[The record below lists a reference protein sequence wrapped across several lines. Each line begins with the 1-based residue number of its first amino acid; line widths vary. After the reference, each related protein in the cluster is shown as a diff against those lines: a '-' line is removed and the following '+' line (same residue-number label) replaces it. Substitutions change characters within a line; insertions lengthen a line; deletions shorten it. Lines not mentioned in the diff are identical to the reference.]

1 METEPLIVTIL
12 IQMHGKVINVS
23 LDNEKKELFR
33 NVKLLCKAEGFNDYE
48 SRLGKE
54 IRLSGKITN
63 KYRREVEKN
72 ADETLREAQKGKLVD
87 NIKYDKLL
95 TAYLDD
101 NSNMFNLSETIA
113 QRYQGIY
120 LLSIHRGNQLVFPE
134 KDDYRQFNLLNIET
148 LNQLAKRFNGR
159 LPILDNF
166 NDELPNQGDYIK
178 LINDISNNPNYTD
191 EQKELEIEG
200 LKNSYINAIN
210 NWTLKLNSHGN
221 IQMLKLSTLVDI
233 LKGLI
238 SEDFFINIIDYSC
251 NSITTFMP
259 KNIPLPTSLGGRK
272 IKIKTTRTKPKRR
285 NKRKTKRHK

>member
-1 METEPLIVTIL
+1 METEPLIVTVL

-33 NVKLLCKAEGFNDYE
+33 NVKLLCKAEGFKDYD
-48 SRLGKE
+48 SKLGKE
-54 IRLSGKITN
+54 ISLSGKITN
-63 KYRREVEKN
+63 IYRKEVGKN
-72 ADETLREAQKGKLVD
+72 ADETFGMAQKGKIVD

-101 NSNMFNLSETIA
+101 SNMFNLLETITK
-113 QRYQGIY
+113 RYQGVY
-120 LLSIHRGNQLVFPE
+120 LVSIHRGNKLVFPE
-134 KDDYRQFNLLNIET
+134 NDDYRQFNLLNVDT
-148 LNQLAKRFNGR
+148 LNELAQRFNGR

-166 NDELPNQGDYIK
+166 NDELPNQEDYIK
-178 LINDISNNPNYTD
+178 LIDDVNNNTAYTD

-200 LKNSYINAIN
+200 LKKSYVNAIN
-210 NWTLKLNSHGN
+210 NWTLKLNSRGN

-233 LKGLI
+233 LKGVI
-238 SEDFFINIIDYSC
+238 GEKFFINIIDYSC

-259 KNIPLPTSLGGRK
+259 KNISLPTSLGGKKRK
-272 IKIKTTRTKPKRR
+272 IKTKTKTKRR